1 MNSDTIDLLK
11 QLAARFGV
19 GVDYLWPLLVNYTRM
34 YNAAWLIINVLIL
47 VGAVTVFALAAK
59 LFLRHV
65 YLYNKRDDKD
75 YNDYSLHTAYYLISG
90 LACLIC
96 VGAALTA
103 INQIPGNFAG
113 VVVPEA
119 KAIYDLL
126 AQITKK

>member
-47 VGAVTVFALAAK
+47 VGAVTVFVLAAK

-65 YLYNKRDDKD
+65 YLYNNRDDKD
-75 YNDYSLHTAYYLISG
+75 YNDYSLHAAYYTSS
-90 LACLIC
+90 AVTCVIC
-96 VGAALTA
+96 VAVALTA